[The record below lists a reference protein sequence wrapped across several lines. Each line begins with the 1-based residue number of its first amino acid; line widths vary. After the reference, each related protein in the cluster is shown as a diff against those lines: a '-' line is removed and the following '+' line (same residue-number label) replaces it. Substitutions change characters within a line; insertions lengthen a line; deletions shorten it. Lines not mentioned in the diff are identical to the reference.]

1 MALIVVSSRR
11 RGASSPTTCSPF
23 PEAARATLRRPHTDA
38 TIAASVGKAPSTRP
52 PDGEIE
58 MTLGRS
64 LRRGWSGA
72 VALLVV
78 LAAAIGCASGATVD
92 PRPASG
98 LPASAPVPVA
108 PKPFVFAG
116 TTATS
121 VSSLPL
127 WMGLASG
134 YFAEEGLDL

>member
-1 MALIVVSSRR
+1 MAPIAASSRR
-11 RGASSPTTCSPF
+11 RGASSPAICLRS
-23 PEAARATLRRPHTDA
+23 PEAPRVTLRRPHADA
-38 TIAASVGKAPSTRP
+38 TIAALVGRAPSTRSAYG
-52 PDGEIE
+52 DRE

-64 LRRGWSGA
+64 RRRGWPGA
-72 VALLVV
+72 VSLLVV
-78 LAAAIGCASGATVD
+78 LAAAVGCASPSAAT
-92 PRPASG
+92 PRPATG
-98 LPASAPVPVA
+98 PAASAPA
-108 PKPFVFAG
+108 PAALKPFVFAG